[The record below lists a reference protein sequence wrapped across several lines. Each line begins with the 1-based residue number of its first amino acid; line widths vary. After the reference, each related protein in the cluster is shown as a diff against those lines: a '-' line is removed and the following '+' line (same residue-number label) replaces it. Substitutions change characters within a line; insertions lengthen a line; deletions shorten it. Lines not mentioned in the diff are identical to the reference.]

1 MWSVAAIEGGAAA
14 PSLVEAVRTR
24 EAEIARLRAE
34 LDDPDPAN
42 APPNP
47 RNRVSSH
54 HANLRLTPRSRN
66 RSHRRGGPRSD
77 EMAQDWRCRVRPAQ
91 ASSYVVIS

>member
-1 MWSVAAIEGGAAA
+1 MWSVTAIEGGAAA

-47 RNRVSSH
+47 RGIGCP
-54 HANLRLTPRSRN
+54 LTSETC
-66 RSHRRGGPRSD
+66 D
-77 EMAQDWRCRVRPAQ
+77 
-91 ASSYVVIS
+91 